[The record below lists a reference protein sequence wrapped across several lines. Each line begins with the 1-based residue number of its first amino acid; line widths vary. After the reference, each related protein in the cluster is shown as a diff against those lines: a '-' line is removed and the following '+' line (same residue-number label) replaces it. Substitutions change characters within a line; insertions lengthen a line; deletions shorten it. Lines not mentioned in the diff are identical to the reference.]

1 MALTHDQA
9 RQLAEAIDGR
19 RSTLI
24 AELQQ
29 GTERVRQDE
38 HDAIAGTVPDPGDES
53 VAALIKD
60 LDHADVSR
68 DVAELRALEAARG
81 RMQEG
86 RYGVCID
93 CGVDIP
99 FARLQAAP
107 SAERCIE
114 CQENYEKTHAHARG
128 SSL

>member
-1 MALTHDQA
+1 MALTENQA
-9 RQLAEAIDGR
+9 QELARAIEGR

-24 AELQQ
+24 AELQR
-29 GTERVRQDE
+29 GTERVREDN
-38 HDAIAGTVPDPGDES
+38 HDVVAGTVPDPGDES
-53 VAALIKD
+53 VAALIAD

-68 DVAELRALEAARG
+68 DVAELRSLEAARG

-93 CGVDIP
+93 CGIDIP
-99 FARLQAAP
+99 FARLQATP
-107 SAERCIE
+107 SAERCIA
-114 CQENYEKTHAHARG
+114 CQEKYEKTYATPGG